1 MTSGFTQR
9 ELSRVVK
16 RVAAIDSDLK
26 QYPPVP
32 LALSGEELVDTL
44 LCTTAD
50 RWSAPQLF
58 DRLRW
63 GGQLVFV
70 CQNRADLD
78 RVARQLGD
86 VGFDLTQKPAHIA
99 IGWLGLPVPFFS
111 RTIHYLVA
119 RKVALIQP
127 GQTTDRF
134 TFHVYLARNKAGE
147 YEVVKEV
154 PTLDMV
160 MARLRTKWPDLST
173 EILEKRARKFTDKIF
188 PVFLT
193 REAAIL
199 KIVNR
204 DLPEKYANRVPRF
217 IDMDPDERG
226 FARRLHLS
234 WLRNGGQP
242 LSQSEFAR
250 QSADL
255 LRALHDDVGIMHL
268 DLRLDNFVITPA
280 GVGFVDFGSAVRVDE
295 NLKQSPLLSSLFE
308 ELMRTSE
315 IQRMLFRMTRT
326 GEVTSEAMSG
336 GLHKVDK
343 AVDCFYL
350 AVQISAPHANP
361 DLKDLIRFEKNSPEA
376 KRLSRLTEQI
386 LRPGDPARPTYRT
399 AADIL
404 RGIEELRQRSD
415 KDDSAMADQASAAGG
430 TREMSKTL
438 PGLDGTARL

>member
-1 MTSGFTQR
+1 MGMTAGFGASD
-9 ELSRVVK
+9 LARVV
-16 RVAAIDSDLK
+16 RRAAAADPDL
-26 QYPPVP
+26 QTHEPVP
-32 LALSGEELVDTL
+32 IAEAGDELANTL
-44 LCTTAD
+44 LCTSAD
-50 RWSAPQLF
+50 RVAANHLF

-63 GGQLVFV
+63 GGQIVYVFES
-70 CQNRADLD
+70 QEEAGRIGA
-78 RVARQLGD
+78 QLTD
-86 VGFDLTQKPAHIA
+86 SGFEITQKPSHISR
-99 IGWLGLPVPFFS
+99 GWLGLPIPFLSKRF
-111 RTIHYLVA
+111 HFLVA

-134 TFHVYLARNKAGE
+134 TFHVHLAANNLGE

-154 PTLDMV
+154 PTLEMV
-160 MARLRTKWPDLST
+160 MARLRSKWPDLAS
-173 EILEKRARKFTDKIF
+173 EVVEKRARKFSDKIF

-204 DLPEKYANRVPRF
+204 DLPEQYRDRVPRLLE
-217 IDMDPDERG
+217 MEKDERG
-226 FARRLHLS
+226 FAKRLHLS
-234 WLRNGGQP
+234 WLRNGGGP
-242 LSQSEFAR
+242 LSQLEFAL

-295 NLKQSPLLSSLFE
+295 NLKQSPLLSNLFE

-326 GEVTSEAMSG
+326 GEVTSEAISG

-350 AVQISAPHANP
+350 AVQISLPHANP
-361 DLKDLIRFEKNSPEA
+361 DLKDLIRFDKESPEA
-376 KRLSRLTEQI
+376 RQLSKLTEQI
-386 LRPGDPARPTYRT
+386 LRPADPTRPAFRS

-404 RGIEELRQRSD
+404 NGIKQLKESPSD
-415 KDDSAMADQASAAGG
+415 TALPSAA
-430 TREMSKTL
+430 T
-438 PGLDGTARL
+438 